1 MLVAFLGT
9 DGMSAPT
16 YAALLAATG
25 FSALSQP
32 AAILG
37 VGDGSDS
44 PFLTAQRI
52 ANSIQQVER
61 GCDFEA
67 AVRSALREHQH
78 VVIVTHVA
86 NLSWLLTKGVRFV
99 IVVEAT
105 RAHELM
111 AIAAIQSIPRAISV
125 LRWGHADHN
134 VAIGKAAEAFRHT
147 DAKVLSAAVPA
158 LNRRET
164 DALLDFHDLPRLRR
178 LAVQLAIALTDDPD
192 QPGIKFDERGIGD
205 RLREL
210 ADDIE
215 AIEEGVAPI
224 AEDLL
229 TAPVLTGWSKVPH
242 QVPVLAGFVAG
253 HPSIENLIMTSQ
265 VYASDG
271 QTWARTLSRWY
282 RLGRPFDP
290 SKSTPVQ

>member
-32 AAILG
+32 ATILG

-44 PFLTAQRI
+44 PILTARRI

-61 GCDFEA
+61 GCDYEA
-67 AVRSALREHQH
+67 AVLSALREHQH
-78 VVIVTHVA
+78 VVIVTHAA
-86 NLSWLLTKGVRFV
+86 NLSWFLTKDVTCV

-105 RAHELM
+105 RAHEMM
-111 AIAAIQSIPRAISV
+111 AVAAVQSMPRPISV
-125 LRWGHADHN
+125 LLWGQRDHS
-134 VAIGKAAEAFRHT
+134 VAIEKAAEVFRHT

-158 LNRRET
+158 LNRKET
-164 DALLDFHDLPRLRR
+164 DALLDLHEFPRLRR

-192 QPGIKFDERGIGD
+192 RSGIKFDERGIGD
-205 RLREL
+205 RLRDL

-242 QVPVLAGFVAG
+242 QVPVLAGFVAR
-253 HPSIENLIMTSQ
+253 HPSIKNLIMTSQ

-290 SKSTPVQ
+290 PKSTPVQ

>member
-67 AVRSALREHQH
+67 ALREHQH
-78 VVIVTHVA
+78 VVIVSHVA
-86 NLSWLLTKGVRFV
+86 NLSWLLTKGVACV

-105 RAHELM
+105 RAHEMM
-111 AIAAIQSIPRAISV
+111 AIAAIQSIPHAISV
-125 LRWGHADHN
+125 LRWGHADHS
-134 VAIGKAAEAFRHT
+134 VAIEKAAEAFRHT
-147 DAKVLSAAVPA
+147 DVKVLSAAVPA
-158 LNRRET
+158 LSRRET

-178 LAVQLAIALTDDPD
+178 LAVQLAIALTHDPD

-224 AEDLL
+224 AEDLRD
-229 TAPVLTGWSKVPH
+229 APVLTGWSTVSH

-253 HPSIENLIMTSQ
+253 HPSLKNLIMTSQ
-265 VYASDG
+265 VFASDG

-282 RLGRPFDP
+282 RLGRPIDP
-290 SKSTPVQ
+290 AKSPPVQQ